1 MARSSQETKLSK
13 SIQDALKRLK
23 FWCIRVQCGIVPL
36 GRGRFMHLAESG
48 TPDIWTPFGWLE
60 VKDKSELSPAQ
71 IAWHDKAKEHNVRV
85 AVVRSPQEA
94 IDTVIKWK
102 REDEQNDTGKTS
114 TD

>member
-1 MARSSQETKLSK
+1 MGRTSQETKLSK

-36 GRGRFMHLAESG
+36 GRGRFMHLAENG
-48 TPDIWTPFGWLE
+48 TPDLWTSLGWLE

-71 IAWHDKAKEHNVRV
+71 IAWHEKAKEHNVRV
-85 AVVRSPQEA
+85 AVVRSTQDA

-102 REDEQNDTGKTS
+102 KEDEQNDTRKTS